1 MDNIH
6 YDYSPQAAERQAD
19 TLYNTVAELHRETG
33 HPLYLLFDPVL
44 RLEHIDTPLMQALV
58 RRQPAPVPLP
68 HQSLSE
74 PDYPWL
80 VPLDLNQEYDQALLR
95 LSISVALEELHPD
108 ALEQGLGR
116 AICGWLTSPAKPED
130 MIKQLGHTAIQRTGI
145 NRHILM
151 RYYDPAVHNL
161 LWTLLSEL
169 QQRRM
174 GGMLSGWIYPDGDG
188 QVVIRRFQPAPMLYS
203 TFSLGLNDKQC
214 DFILYTSGVNRLDSF
229 SNLIYKTLFA
239 RDAGIAM
246 YDIEEDIGRQMATG
260 PEGAW
265 ARRRA
270 MWGKRVQA
278 RTNSA
283 RSYFSASSQH
293 LLSTEGKKTI
303 EISRI
308 KLLGTILSIWEFY
321 SQSKELIAEGEGSA
335 SDFMSVGLFAASFGI
350 QTALPAMNTVV
361 EVSTKSYPLSV
372 DRAKARLLKWS
383 IRANACGS
391 MAAGLMVISDFGALG
406 ESFTKDGS
414 IHWKGVGLAS
424 AKIVSD
430 SAYTIQSSEELLR
443 LLGKRGIVTILTYL
457 AASGPATS
465 TKAALSAIT
474 LRGITI
480 FASWQVMT
488 LIILAQVAIAVFS
501 DNDLQNWCEQ
511 CVFGTAPCISN
522 TEKMT
527 VGQRTE
533 LTQEQEDQ
541 LVKALHETL
550 GLPLTKRVKQQEKIE
565 QLTQLKAENTAFQHM
580 HN

>member
-19 TLYNTVAELHRETG
+19 TLYNTVAELHGETG

-130 MIKQLGHTAIQRTGI
+130 IVKQLGHTAIQRTGI

-214 DFILYTSGVNRLDSF
+214 DFILYTSGVTCRALRG
-229 SNLIYKTLFA
+229 YRQAKVAEA
-239 RDAGIAM
+239 R
-246 YDIEEDIGRQMATG
+246 
-260 PEGAW
+260 
-265 ARRRA
+265 
-270 MWGKRVQA
+270 
-278 RTNSA
+278 
-283 RSYFSASSQH
+283 
-293 LLSTEGKKTI
+293 
-303 EISRI
+303 
-308 KLLGTILSIWEFY
+308 Y
-321 SQSKELIAEGEGSA
+321 SELA
-335 SDFMSVGLFAASFGI
+335 AASHI
-350 QTALPAMNTVV
+350 SQALVRLTGHPALQQATDKERFALQVLQYHPQIDRHPAMADLLDHNTFSGD
-361 EVSTKSYPLSV
+361 VSWTTRTLNILPETWRRY
-372 DRAKARLLKWS
+372 A
-383 IRANACGS
+383 
-391 MAAGLMVISDFGALG
+391 
-406 ESFTKDGS
+406 
-414 IHWKGVGLAS
+414 
-424 AKIVSD
+424 
-430 SAYTIQSSEELLR
+430 EEL
-443 LLGKRGIVTILTYL
+443 
-457 AASGPATS
+457 
-465 TKAALSAIT
+465 
-474 LRGITI
+474 
-480 FASWQVMT
+480 M
-488 LIILAQVAIAVFS
+488 
-501 DNDLQNWCEQ
+501 
-511 CVFGTAPCISN
+511 APQP
-522 TEKMT
+522 M
-527 VGQRTE
+527 
-533 LTQEQEDQ
+533 
-541 LVKALHETL
+541 
-550 GLPLTKRVKQQEKIE
+550 
-565 QLTQLKAENTAFQHM
+565 EN
-580 HN
+580 NV